1 MGFLGGNGCVGRV
14 AGYIPGARL
23 RSLALAHGGTVER
36 WNGRTVE
43 RWNGGTVERWN
54 ARAAQSALSPR
65 LVCSDP
71 LHRFTASP
79 LHRFTA
85 PPLHRSTVQ
94 NASLTVANRLRGG
107 TMKYSDSPLET

>member
-36 WNGRTVE
+36 WN
-43 RWNGGTVERWN
+43 

-79 LHRFTA
+79 LHHFTA